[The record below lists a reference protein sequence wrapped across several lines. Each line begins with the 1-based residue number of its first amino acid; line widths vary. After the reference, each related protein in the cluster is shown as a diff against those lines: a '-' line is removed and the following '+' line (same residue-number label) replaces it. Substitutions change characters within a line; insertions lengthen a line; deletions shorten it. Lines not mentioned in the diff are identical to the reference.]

1 MMKMKNLMYLFLAGT
16 ALLSSCEKNP
26 DLGEMDGDFTV
37 YTQYDP
43 DMDFGEASTYYLPD
57 SILTTGQGMQTA
69 YWKDENAQTLI
80 AQVKDEM
87 DKRGYTRSAEKGD
100 ADLGVQITYLENT
113 VNMVGFTGGY
123 WDGWWDP
130 YYWGPFWGG
139 GWYYPF
145 PISYQYNTG
154 NIVLELV
161 DLSNADTTS
170 SQRLPVVWLAN
181 SEGMLSGSTRIDL
194 TLVQRA
200 IAQSFNQSSYIQKQ

>member
-1 MMKMKNLMYLFLAGT
+1 MKKKNLMCLFLAGT
-16 ALLSSCEKNP
+16 ALLSSCEKDP
-26 DLGEMDGDFTV
+26 DLSEMDGDFTV

-43 DMDFGEASTYYLPD
+43 DMDFGGASTYYLPD
-57 SILTTGQGMQTA
+57 SILTTGQGMQAA

-80 AQVKDEM
+80 SQVKEEM
-87 DKRGYTRSAEKGD
+87 DGRGYTRSTEKTG
-100 ADLGVQITYLENT
+100 ADLGVQITYIENT

-161 DLSNADTTS
+161 DLRDSDEGES
-170 SQRLPVVWLAN
+170 GKCLPVVWLAN

-200 IAQSFNQSSYIQKQ
+200 IAQSFTQSSYIQKQ

>member
-1 MMKMKNLMYLFLAGT
+1 M
-16 ALLSSCEKNP
+16 S
-26 DLGEMDGDFTV
+26 
-37 YTQYDP
+37 
-43 DMDFGEASTYYLPD
+43 
-57 SILTTGQGMQTA
+57 
-69 YWKDENAQTLI
+69 
-80 AQVKDEM
+80 
-87 DKRGYTRSAEKGD
+87 KGVFRFVGKQ
-100 ADLGVQITYLENT
+100 LQHSYLENT

-170 SQRLPVVWLAN
+170 TQRLPVVWLAN

-194 TLVQRA
+194 TLVQHA